1 MAVISFWSGEDK
13 SSAQTLS
20 MVAVAT
26 HMSILHN
33 YKVLVIDAQFNDDT
47 LERCF
52 WNTKNKKSVAQT
64 LNKGKIDL
72 ASGAEGLVSAVASN
86 KTSPEIVKNYTKV
99 VFKNRLDILI
109 GLKTKIFEDYEK
121 SMMLYKDLINTAN
134 KYYDLV
140 FVDLPKTVKKD
151 YTRAILDLSSVIVY
165 TMPQNLKLIDEY
177 VANVRSQT
185 TLKRGNVIPVLTN
198 VNDDSKYNIKN
209 TTRYIGEKSDI
220 AGIQYN
226 SNFMESASEAGV
238 ANFFLKTRL
247 STTPMDKNG
256 LFVNSVDSVSKKIL
270 LKLQEL
276 KYQV

>member
-1 MAVISFWSGEDK
+1 MAIISFWSGEDK

-26 HMSILHN
+26 YMSILHN
-33 YKVLVIDAQFNDDT
+33 YKVLVIDANFNDDT

-99 VFKNRLDILI
+99 VFKNRLDILL

-151 YTRAILDLSSVIVY
+151 YSRAILDMSTVIVY

-177 VANVRSQT
+177 VANIKSQT
-185 TLKRGNVIPVLTN
+185 TLKKGNVIPVLTN

-226 SNFMESASEAGV
+226 SNFMEAASEAGV

-247 STTPMDKNG
+247 SSTPMDKNG